1 MTLTIATWNVNSVR
15 QRLDNIGRFV
25 EAKAPDVLCLQ
36 EIKVRDEDFP
46 AEALRDLGYRHQLVR
61 GEKGYNGVA
70 ILSRQPLAE
79 EHAKSWCDKDDRRH
93 ASVLLEGEI
102 ELHNFYVPSGGPQ
115 PDRDAN
121 PKFDHKLSFL
131 TEMADWAREDSVAAR
146 ALILL
151 GDLNVAPLE
160 TDVWNHKRLLRSV
173 GHTPVESEH
182 MARLL
187 EAGSFIDAERHFVP
201 PEEPLFTWWG
211 YRFAQ
216 SFERNYGWRLDHVWV
231 TPPLAGALRSV
242 TVYRDARTWPQPSD
256 HVPVILELES

>member
-1 MTLTIATWNVNSVR
+1 
-15 QRLDNIGRFV
+15 
-25 EAKAPDVLCLQ
+25 
-36 EIKVRDEDFP
+36 
-46 AEALRDLGYRHQLVR
+46 
-61 GEKGYNGVA
+61 
-70 ILSRQPLAE
+70 
-79 EHAKSWCDKDDRRH
+79 
-93 ASVLLEGEI
+93 
-102 ELHNFYVPSGGPQ
+102 
-115 PDRDAN
+115 
-121 PKFDHKLSFL
+121 
-131 TEMADWAREDSVAAR
+131 MADWAREDSVAAR
-146 ALILL
+146 PLILL